1 MVGTGT
7 WNMARNGTWNVVEN
21 GTWNMV
27 ENGTY
32 GTWWEMEHGTWWE
45 MEHIEHEADH
55 VADVRVRTTGVPVT
69 VLLTLECN
77 VGTKKPGV
85 SESSVVGQWRPI

>member
-1 MVGTGT
+1 MEHGEKWNMERSGKWNMEHGGKWNIWNMVG
-7 WNMARNGTWNVVEN
+7 NGTWNLV
-21 GTWNMV
+21 G
-27 ENGTY
+27 
-32 GTWWEMEHGTWWE
+32 MEH
-45 MEHIEHEADH
+45 MEHEADH

-77 VGTKKPGV
+77 VGTEKPGV

>member
-1 MVGTGT
+1 MEHGT
-7 WNMARNGTWNVVEN
+7 WWKMEH
-21 GTWNMV
+21 
-27 ENGTY
+27 

-45 MEHIEHEADH
+45 MEHMEHEADH

-77 VGTKKPGV
+77 VGTEKPGV

>member
-1 MVGTGT
+1 
-7 WNMARNGTWNVVEN
+7 
-21 GTWNMV
+21 
-27 ENGTY
+27 
-32 GTWWEMEHGTWWE
+32 MEHGTWWK
-45 MEHIEHEADH
+45 MEHMEHGGKWNMELGGKLEHMEHEAVH

-77 VGTKKPGV
+77 VGTEKPGV

>member
-1 MVGTGT
+1 MVGNGT
-7 WNMARNGTWNVVEN
+7 WNMVRNGTWNVVGN

-32 GTWWEMEHGTWWE
+32 GTWWEMEH
-45 MEHIEHEADH
+45 MEHEADH

-77 VGTKKPGV
+77 IGTEKPGV

>member
-1 MVGTGT
+1 
-7 WNMARNGTWNVVEN
+7 
-21 GTWNMV
+21 MV

-45 MEHIEHEADH
+45 MEHMEHEADH
-55 VADVRVRTTGVPVT
+55 AADVRVRTTGVPVT

-77 VGTKKPGV
+77 VGTEKPGV